1 MCSISSSELL
11 GLIFKQFVHLTFA
24 LRSNLYL
31 VIGANKDLYNKQ
43 IPPYSFSTSL
53 LILLTSCEVIFFLQT
68 SRIICF
74 YILLYFS
81 VTSQSTK
88 VPHVIPRQVSNDK
101 VHKVTS
107 RCRFIYFMYI

>member
-53 LILLTSCEVIFFLQT
+53 LILLTSCEVIFFSTNISDHL
-68 SRIICF
+68 F
-74 YILLYFS
+74 LYLALF
-81 VTSQSTK
+81 
-88 VPHVIPRQVSNDK
+88 
-101 VHKVTS
+101 
-107 RCRFIYFMYI
+107 FG